1 MIFFFQFLPFLLPL
15 NQTFF
20 CHNGS
25 VPFSIN
31 DTSRILDV
39 KVYKKGGSL
48 LYSIEINEI
57 ITKTKQK
64 LTKFA
69 RRRGNQ
75 ESRIGEYITYGE
87 VG

>member
-1 MIFFFQFLPFLLPL
+1 MIFLFQFLPLLFPL
-15 NQTFF
+15 NQTFT
-20 CHNGS
+20 CHKGS
-25 VPFSIN
+25 VPININ

-75 ESRIGEYITYGE
+75 ESRISEYITYGE
-87 VG
+87 VR